1 MSLFTEIEKTIDRA
15 FRSFARQTFGAERS
29 NDLVVMHHLILEQIE
44 SKVQV
49 LARGQKVF
57 PFPQVN
63 VTIVG
68 ETPQRRELLQAAF
81 GQRLQADVIAAL
93 RGIRCEVP
101 RGFAVQVHVVEE
113 AFAPVEVTY
122 AKEEVKAA
130 AAAAAAPPTPLE
142 PGRLIVVKGTTD
154 GEEISLDRKRTN
166 IGRMTELVDSTGR
179 VLRRNHVAFE
189 DGADEVSSTVSRR
202 HAHVELEDGEYL
214 LMDDRSEFG
223 TSIFRDGRSIE
234 LVKGGRRGE
243 KLRPGDEIYF
253 GRACVR
259 FER

>member
-1 MSLFTEIEKTIDRA
+1 MSLFTDIEKTIDKA
-15 FRSFARQTFGAERS
+15 FRSFARQAFGAERT
-29 NDLVVMHHLILEQIE
+29 NDLVVLHHSILEEIE

-49 LARGQKVF
+49 LARGQHVF

-68 ETPQRRELLQAAF
+68 DTPQRRALLEAAF
-81 GQRLQADVIAAL
+81 GQRLQSDVLSAL
-93 RGIRCEVP
+93 RGVRCELP
-101 RGFAVQVHVVEE
+101 PGFAVNLHVVEE
-113 AFAPVEVTY
+113 AFIPVEVTY
-122 AKEEVKAA
+122 GKEPAKAA
-130 AAAAAAPPTPLE
+130 VAEE
-142 PGRLIVVKGTTD
+142 PAENSGPGKLVVVKGKTD
-154 GEEISLDRKRTN
+154 SPEYTLQRKRTN
-166 IGRMTELVDSTGR
+166 IGRMPELTDSTHR
-179 VLRRNHVAFE
+179 VIRRNHVAFE
-189 DGADEVSSTVSRR
+189 DGADDVSATVSRR
-202 HAHVELEDGEYL
+202 HAHIELDQDEYL

-223 TSIFRDGRSIE
+223 TSVFRDGRSIE

>member
-1 MSLFTEIEKTIDRA
+1 MSLFSDIEKTIDRA
-15 FRSFARQTFGAERS
+15 FRSFARQAFGAERS
-29 NDLVVMHHLILEQIE
+29 NDLVVMHHSILEEIE
-44 SKVQV
+44 TKVQV

-57 PFPQVN
+57 PFPRVN

-68 ETPQRRELLQAAF
+68 ETEQRRELLQAAF

-93 RGIRCEVP
+93 NIMRCEVP
-101 RGFAVQVHVVEE
+101 KGFAVSVHVVEE

-122 AKEEVKAA
+122 AKEAAKATAA
-130 AAAAAAPPTPLE
+130 AAEVSAAPLA
-142 PGRLIVVKGTTD
+142 PGRLIVVKGKTE

-166 IGRMTELVDSTGR
+166 IGRLPELVDSTGR

-189 DGADEVSSTVSRR
+189 DGADDVSSTVSRR
-202 HAHVELEDGEYL
+202 HAHIELEDGEYL

>member
-15 FRSFARQTFGAERS
+15 FRSFTRQAFGVERS
-29 NDLVVMHHLILEQIE
+29 NDLVVLHHSILEEIE
-44 SKVQV
+44 SKVQI

-57 PFPQVN
+57 PFPHVN

-68 ETPQRRELLQAAF
+68 DTPQRRELLQAAF
-81 GQRLQADVIAAL
+81 GQRLQSDVLSAL
-93 RGIRCEVP
+93 RGVRCEIP
-101 RGFAVQVHVVEE
+101 QGFAVSVNVVEQ

-122 AKEEVKAA
+122 ANEAASPKAA
-130 AAAAAAPPTPLE
+130 SDAPEVPLA
-142 PGRLIVVKGTTD
+142 PGRLVVVKGKSDTT
-154 GEEISLDRKRTN
+154 EVSLDRKRTN
-166 IGRMTELVDSTGR
+166 VGRMSELVDSTGR

-189 DGADEVSSTVSRR
+189 DGADEVSATVSRR
-202 HAHVELEDGEYL
+202 HAHIEMDQGDYL